1 MKGGRIMDEKRIRKA
16 LKNDDEAF
24 VELIMEKKEKLKR
37 IAYKYCLNDAM
48 CEDAISETIYQA
60 YKNRKKCREPQYFD
74 TWLIRILINNCL
86 KEINQQK
93 KNYELKID
101 IHDHHQKD
109 IPLRFMVYGLD
120 EPERS
125 IIILH
130 FFEKATLKE
139 IAEYLNM
146 PLSTIKS
153 KYYKVLEEL
162 KYQLK
167 EEEYE

>member
-1 MKGGRIMDEKRIRKA
+1 MMII
-16 LKNDDEAF
+16 
-24 VELIMEKKEKLKR
+24 KK
-37 IAYKYCLNDAM
+37 
-48 CEDAISETIYQA
+48 IS
-60 YKNRKKCREPQYFD
+60 
-74 TWLIRILINNCL
+74 
-86 KEINQQK
+86 
-93 KNYELKID
+93 
-101 IHDHHQKD
+101 
-109 IPLRFMVYGLD
+109 PLRFMVYGLD